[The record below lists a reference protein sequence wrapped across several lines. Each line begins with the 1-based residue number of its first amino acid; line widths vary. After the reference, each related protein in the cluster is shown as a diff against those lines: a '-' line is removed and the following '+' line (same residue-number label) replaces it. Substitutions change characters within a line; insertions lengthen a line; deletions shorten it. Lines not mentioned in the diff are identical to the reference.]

1 MKSMTCKVC
10 DVMNIHVAQI
20 VMKMLL
26 ELHLLSN
33 AFLSHSDLSGIGI
46 SPDTSLF

>member
-1 MKSMTCKVC
+1 MKSMTCKVY

-20 VMKMLL
+20 VMEMLL

-33 AFLSHSDLSGIGI
+33 AFLSHSDLSGIDI